1 MGIEKSRLRQ
11 TNKPNVKHRE
21 IMTAE
26 ESKELSEWKPQHIK
40 ANPSHP
46 NSPKSCERR
55 RFPPQCSS
63 LPQREI
69 IQPQTAPQNP
79 IVMSAELHAENSGPQ
94 ETPKP
99 SSC

>member
-46 NSPKSCERR
+46 NSPKSREGGGFLLSAPLWTSRDSKTQFLLTNKEAQMGHERR
-55 RFPPQCSS
+55 TLTLGQSS
-63 LPQREI
+63 FS
-69 IQPQTAPQNP
+69 T
-79 IVMSAELHAENSGPQ
+79 
-94 ETPKP
+94 T
-99 SSC
+99 